1 MRSMTRNNRTC
12 DIRRG
17 PLHKNCSRSGHLVV
31 KILIAIGIVFTV
43 MALLTPLDRGR
54 EAARRTQCRI
64 NLKRIGLALHSYHD
78 QYGSFPPAFTVD
90 AEGKPLHSWRTLIL
104 PFIDQQAL
112 YDKID
117 LSKPWNDPAN
127 AEALATRLPA
137 YCCPASIASLDKTS
151 YMGLVGEN
159 VFLAPIGPRKLAD
172 FPEGEKSEVVAILEV
187 DASQAVPW
195 MSPQDVGP
203 EYLLTFG
210 PETKSSH
217 YGSLHIL
224 QVDGRV
230 SSLSSDTAGKERER
244 MISIQRDKP
253 PKK

>member
-1 MRSMTRNNRTC
+1 MRLITQRKSCPVNR
-12 DIRRG
+12 R
-17 PLHKNCSRSGHLVV
+17 PLPSQRSRSGHLVV
-31 KILIAIGIVFTV
+31 KILLGVGIV
-43 MALLTPLDRGR
+43 MLLGAFLIPNLTRGR
-54 EAARRTQCRI
+54 EAARRTQCRN
-64 NLKRIGLALHSYHD
+64 NLKLIGMALRSYHD

-104 PFIDQQAL
+104 PFMEQQAL

-117 LSKPWNDPAN
+117 LSKPWDDPAN
-127 AEALATRLPA
+127 AEALTTRLPA

-159 VFLAPIGPRKLAD
+159 FFFARTGQRKLAD
-172 FPEGEKSEVVAILEV
+172 FPEKQRSEVVAILEV
-187 DASQAVPW
+187 DASKAVPW
-195 MSPQDVGP
+195 MSPHDVSL

-217 YGSLHIL
+217 YGSLHTL
-224 QVDGRV
+224 RVDGSV
-230 SSLSSDTAGKERER
+230 LSLSSNEAASEREK
-244 MISIQRDKP
+244 MISIQQDAQ